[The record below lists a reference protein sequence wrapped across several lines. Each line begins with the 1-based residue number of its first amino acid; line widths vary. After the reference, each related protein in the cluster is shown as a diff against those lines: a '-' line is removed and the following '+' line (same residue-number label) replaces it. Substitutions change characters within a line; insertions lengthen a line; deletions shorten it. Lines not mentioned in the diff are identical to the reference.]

1 MDDQSNEIILM
12 QYVNNTIYCSTKEKC
27 LLSHMDK
34 CTQSLEKIDKEI
46 SDSINNI
53 KNSILNAIDF
63 SLSQYDRSKY
73 TNKVCFLIYKFLNLF
88 MKYQSLRYSQLVLI
102 KKTVNEFK
110 DLISVYIKQKIPIHI
125 NISDFVSSVFQK
137 VDKSIPKLEF
147 KLQAL
152 FHYVKNIPNIE
163 RFNITNNEIIKEMK
177 RLADEVDIKN
187 NYIPF
192 NQLDLMLETYIES
205 NTELLDIFLH
215 IGNIKDNYYTKPDQ
229 DINIACKSSNKY
241 KNNINN
247 FTSTN
252 LILND
257 FDYFVSM
264 LISKSNLKSKANPS
278 KLTKLGSEENNQ
290 NHFNFKLFENTI
302 QKVYFQITSSNKVNY
317 QMFTVLRCSAL
328 RYLCNRYYLAHCD
341 EWLEK
346 DSDDYIQNCL
356 KIVKQTPR
364 DLQISSDIIPADSSD
379 KSFQLLFSDENFK
392 SAIESMFSIQFFT
405 CPIDIWNG
413 IQASIDSALK
423 GARNL
428 SSSDSIAAN
437 IAFDDF
443 FSIILPVFASAQ
455 ITSPTSLH
463 SYLQLFKSFEKT
475 NSLNLTSLL
484 AVALTS
490 YFVRNEKS

>member
-1 MDDQSNEIILM
+1 M
-12 QYVNNTIYCSTKEKC
+12 
-27 LLSHMDK
+27 
-34 CTQSLEKIDKEI
+34 
-46 SDSINNI
+46 
-53 KNSILNAIDF
+53 
-63 SLSQYDRSKY
+63 
-73 TNKVCFLIYKFLNLF
+73 
-88 MKYQSLRYSQLVLI
+88 
-102 KKTVNEFK
+102 
-110 DLISVYIKQKIPIHI
+110 
-125 NISDFVSSVFQK
+125 
-137 VDKSIPKLEF
+137 
-147 KLQAL
+147 QAL
-152 FHYVKNIPNIE
+152 FNYVKNIPNIE